1 MKAFN
6 LTLTGAG
13 GGLGQVLRPRL
24 IARGA
29 VLTSSGYHLPQ
40 PVSPQE
46 RVLSGDLCDDNVV
59 DAALS
64 GADAVI
70 HLAGNS
76 VEAPL
81 EQIIQN
87 NLLALQRLYE
97 GARRH
102 QVKRVVFA
110 SSNHTIGMYPVGQ
123 KLKLIDPVRPD
134 GNYGLSKVWGEAMGH
149 LYFDKFGIETV
160 SLRIGSA
167 IERPTEQRHL
177 STWIGYDDLEDLVW
191 RAATVKGVGCLT
203 VWGVSANTRSWWD
216 NTEANILGYVP
227 QQNAEDYEAEI
238 LANPGPLWAFQGGS
252 FSVADVT

>member
-1 MKAFN
+1 MDGVK

-13 GGLGQVLRPRL
+13 GSLGKVLRPRL
-24 IARGA
+24 LARGA
-29 VLTSSGYHLPQ
+29 RLTSSGHSLPI

-46 RVLSGDLCDDNVV
+46 RVLAGDLRDDSVV
-59 DAALS
+59 DAALA

-87 NLLALQRLYE
+87 NLVALQRLYE

-102 QVKRVVFA
+102 GVKRVVFA
-110 SSNHTIGMYPVGQ
+110 SSNHTIGMYKAGQ
-123 KLKLIDPVRPD
+123 RLKLSDPVRPD
-134 GNYGLSKVWGEAMGH
+134 GNYGLSKVWGEAMGQ

-167 IERPTEQRHL
+167 EERPTEPRHL
-177 STWIGYDDLEDLVW
+177 STWLGYDDLEDLVW
-191 RAATVKGVGCLT
+191 RAVTVPKVGCLT

-216 NTEANILGYVP
+216 NAPAAALGYKP
-227 QQNAEDYEAEI
+227 QQNAEDYAAEI
-238 LANPGPLWAFQGGS
+238 LSAQGPSWAFQGGS
-252 FSVADVT
+252 FALADLE